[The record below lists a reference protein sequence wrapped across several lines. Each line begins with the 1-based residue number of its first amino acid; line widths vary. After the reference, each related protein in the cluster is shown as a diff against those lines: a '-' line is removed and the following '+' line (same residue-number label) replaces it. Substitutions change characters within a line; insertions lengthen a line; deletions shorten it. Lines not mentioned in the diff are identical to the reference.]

1 MKNFFV
7 RRSALS
13 GLFLF
18 GLIWVGF
25 SWFSSSA
32 PEAKPTVARPAQ
44 PVSSAAPNV
53 TRSVGAPRSAKGL
66 VLSDQTDISVDAR
79 PPDTRRQNIS
89 REFFETV
96 QELKFM
102 HPQVF
107 DGAAQRWAEHP
118 KVKAIRAE
126 WKEIEAGWMTQ
137 DEAAKAAQLPRMQA
151 MWKEAT
157 GLLREEVEKSAREA
171 QAGVK

>member
-1 MKNFFV
+1 MTPASRRLLLLGALALLVLAGGWWLSQTTDEPKPAG
-7 RRSALS
+7 RPGRSA
-13 GLFLF
+13 
-18 GLIWVGF
+18 VVT
-25 SWFSSSA
+25 
-32 PEAKPTVARPAQ
+32 KPGAARP
-44 PVSSAAPNV
+44 
-53 TRSVGAPRSAKGL
+53 VGAPRSAKGL

-79 PPDTRRQNIS
+79 SPDTRRQNIS

-107 DGAAQRWAEHP
+107 DGAAQRWAEDS

-137 DEAAKAAQLPRMQA
+137 EESAKAAQLPRMQA

-157 GLLREEVEKSAREA
+157 GLLRAEVEKSAREA
-171 QAGVK
+171 AVK